1 MGADCS
7 ARTVL
12 DEMARQRAD
21 GFRAIVWPQKDALMG
36 WRADAEHGRRHDGAA
51 YGVGARR
58 FV

>member
-21 GFRAIVWPQKDALMG
+21 GVRAIVASERCADG
-36 WRADAEHGRRHDGAA
+36 VADAEHGRRRDGAD